1 MQMLLGLFVLRT
13 SVGAQAFRF
22 IGHQFEIF
30 LNYVLAGVTFVFG
43 EKYEDFFFV
52 FKLMPTLIFISSAMS
67 ILYHFGAMQWIID
80 CIAYAMS
87 VTMGTTAAE
96 STSTAACIFLGQPEA
111 SLTIRPFLHLMTRSE
126 FFAILTAGFASVT
139 VDVFSIFVTYGMSST
154 DIITAVLMSAPAGM
168 AISKLICPETEISQT
183 KTLRDINSKS
193 SKRTENVV
201 DAAITGA
208 QDAVSII
215 ASVIAALIA
224 FLSLFAFLN
233 AVVTYLGSLV
243 NIEGLTIDGI
253 IAYPLMPVVY
263 LLGVPWHDCKVIG
276 EVVALKTFVNEL
288 VAYQRLSEM
297 VKAGRVITKRSEI
310 VAMYALCGFS
320 NPTSVGVS
328 LGGLSAMAPEKKM
341 VLSKIILMSWL
352 AGCLACFMTAA
363 WAGLLYVEDVSD
375 LLDNSTT
382 TNVY

>member
-1 MQMLLGLFVLRT
+1 M
-13 SVGAQAFRF
+13 
-22 IGHQFEIF
+22 
-30 LNYVLAGVTFVFG
+30 
-43 EKYEDFFFV
+43 
-52 FKLMPTLIFISSAMS
+52 
-67 ILYHFGAMQWIID
+67 
-80 CIAYAMS
+80 
-87 VTMGTTAAE
+87 
-96 STSTAACIFLGQPEA
+96 
-111 SLTIRPFLHLMTRSE
+111 
-126 FFAILTAGFASVT
+126 
-139 VDVFSIFVTYGMSST
+139 
-154 DIITAVLMSAPAGM
+154 
-168 AISKLICPETEISQT
+168 
-183 KTLRDINSKS
+183 
-193 SKRTENVV
+193 
-201 DAAITGA
+201 
-208 QDAVSII
+208 
-215 ASVIAALIA
+215 
-224 FLSLFAFLN
+224 
-233 AVVTYLGSLV
+233 
-243 NIEGLTIDGI
+243 